1 PSSQLHLHPRTACT
15 PCVPLFIIY
24 TAIAI
29 SSHQP
34 KGHEPAAF
42 PETSISKR
50 TGRAHEAR
58 RRAPRLRGP
67 VAPGSERDA
76 LLNRDDPG
84 LVVAETDL
92 PGKRLVTASTGGQV
106 VAQFAVPAPAAGG
119 AAQEGEPVTMGEAL
133 EAAALT
139 VDGEKKV
146 DGADAAAI
154 QSAEARATGL
164 EGTWTPGGVGSEAQ
178 AAAASNARGEE
189 EEVSLRD
196 VLSDATSKIPRDK
209 VVTRE
214 DAQTVAD
221 ADQRN
226 RGQGESEGGV
236 AASVV
241 AASRLN
247 ENRKA

>member
-1 PSSQLHLHPRTACT
+1 MKPGDVLPVS
-15 PCVPLFIIY
+15 
-24 TAIAI
+24 
-29 SSHQP
+29 
-34 KGHEPAAF
+34 GD
-42 PETSISKR
+42 
-50 TGRAHEAR
+50 
-58 RRAPRLRGP
+58 P
-67 VAPGSERDA
+67 VARSERDA

-92 PGKRLVTASTGGQV
+92 PGKRLVTASAGGQV

-119 AAQEGEPVTMGEAL
+119 AVPEGEPVTMGEAL
-133 EAAALT
+133 EAAALM

-146 DGADAAAI
+146 DRADAAAI
-154 QSAEARATGL
+154 QAAEARATGL
-164 EGTWTPGGVGSEAQ
+164 EGATPGGVGSEAQ

-189 EEVSLRD
+189 GVSLRD
-196 VLSDATSKIPRDK
+196 VLRDATSKIPRDK

-214 DAQTVAD
+214 DAQKVVGAE
-221 ADQRN
+221 QRN
-226 RGQGESEGGV
+226 RGQGEPEGGV